1 MHFVSLCYFKI
12 YYIDCE
18 GDKTEMKKFECRYV
32 EVRREI
38 DQGSPKGW
46 KDRRRAV
53 ERRMPQVEEITF
65 EEWVFLAA
73 KYASKTASTGISD
86 EAASG

>member
-1 MHFVSLCYFKI
+1 
-12 YYIDCE
+12 
-18 GDKTEMKKFECRYV
+18 MKKIEYRFV

-38 DQGSPKGW
+38 DRGSPQGW

-65 EEWVFLAA
+65 EEWACWAA
-73 KYASKTASTGISD
+73 EYASKTESTEISD
-86 EAASG
+86 EAQLDRR

>member
-1 MHFVSLCYFKI
+1 MKI
-12 YYIDCE
+12 IDYRYI
-18 GDKTEMKKFECRYV
+18 

-65 EEWVFLAA
+65 EEWVFFVAQF
-73 KYASKTASTGISD
+73 ASTTTSPDDSD
-86 EAASG
+86 EESIG

>member
-1 MHFVSLCYFKI
+1 
-12 YYIDCE
+12 
-18 GDKTEMKKFECRYV
+18 MKKFECRYV

-46 KDRRRAV
+46 KERRRAV

-73 KYASKTASTGISD
+73 KYASKTASTEISD
-86 EAASG
+86 EATSG